1 MEMQRNES
9 LPVDAR
15 AVHAQRRLDEL
26 SDQDLDC
33 VVGGLARA
41 YESPDLERLTVTADV
56 SR

>member
-1 MEMQRNES
+1 MQRNES
-9 LPVDAR
+9 LPVNESA
-15 AVHAQRRLDEL
+15 AHVQGQLNEL

-41 YESPDLERLTVTADV
+41 YEGPDLERLTARTDV